1 MRNGEKE
8 ATPPGHPKPARHAPN
23 GAIRDD
29 RATET
34 PVISSAASKQEP
46 PARGGK
52 GGGPS
57 IAARFAAAAP
67 SYDAHSVAQ
76 RHAAQKLAERLV
88 TLALPPRP
96 RVLEIGCGTGHLT
109 ELLAQHLPGARILAT
124 DIAPAMVHACRARL
138 GGNPRIGFAV
148 MDGRHP
154 AAAGPFDL
162 VCGNLVAQWFDDLP
176 TALAGLSALLA
187 PGGVLLLSLPG
198 SATFVEW
205 RAAHA
210 AHGLKSGTR
219 ILPSREACL
228 AALPPGDNRIETER
242 WRDTHAHGIDFLRAL
257 RAIGADTP
265 APGHLPLTPGQL
277 RRVLRTLGPAPRL
290 TYELFYL
297 THRRT

>member
-1 MRNGEKE
+1 M
-8 ATPPGHPKPARHAPN
+8 
-23 GAIRDD
+23 
-29 RATET
+29 
-34 PVISSAASKQEP
+34 ISSAASKQEP

-67 SYDAHSVAQ
+67 SYDAHSAAQ

-109 ELLAQHLPGARILAT
+109 ELLALHLPGAWILAT
-124 DIAPAMVHACRARL
+124 DIAPAMVAACRSRL
-138 GGNPRIGFAV
+138 DTNPRIDFAV
-148 MDGRHP
+148 MDGCRP
-154 AAAGPFDL
+154 ASADFDARRPARFAGFDL
-162 VCGNLVAQWFDDLP
+162 ICGNLVAQWFDDLP

-228 AALPPGDNRIETER
+228 AALPPGDNRIETEQ

-265 APGHLPLTPGQL
+265 APGHVPLTPGQL

-290 TYELFYL
+290 TYELLYL